1 MDLAVSKKGSLKR
14 VSKDIAI
21 EQTTKNTKKRLMRAG
36 PSMTTK
42 SQPKMVVEME
52 TGGKNMSFFRPGNNA
67 YPEGVPSARLKEP
80 PPAAAPPVA
89 GEMKS
94 QLPGAC
100 DV

>member
-1 MDLAVSKKGSLKR
+1 LKR

-21 EQTTKNTKKRLMRAG
+21 EQTTKNTKQRLMRAG
-36 PSMTTK
+36 PSKTTK
-42 SQPKMVVEME
+42 SQPKPKMVVEME
-52 TGGKNMSFFRPGNNA
+52 TGGKNMLFFRAGNSA
-67 YPEGVPSARLKEP
+67 HPEGVPSARLKEP
-80 PPAAAPPVA
+80 PPAAAPSVA

>member
-21 EQTTKNTKKRLMRAG
+21 EQTTKNTKQRLMRAG
-36 PSMTTK
+36 PSKTTK
-42 SQPKMVVEME
+42 SQPKPKMVVEME
-52 TGGKNMSFFRPGNNA
+52 TRGKNMLFFRAGNSA
-67 YPEGVPSARLKEP
+67 YPDGVPRLKKP